1 MEDGKAAEASMDE
14 KSTCKLES
22 MLKELVSY
30 KHAGDMSE
38 MSPEVQ
44 TLLRREEECQA
55 REEARYAARRLKGRR
70 PRERRRGRDADQ
82 SAAGRGHSLDNMAAE
97 SRAGTAESKTK
108 GVAGRTAEGGSCFN
122 LSRGSF
128 EPALRRQRIQQAGG
142 SLEDLSAI
150 DESTTGL
157 ESAAK
162 SGGSLQNLS
171 QQADQPPAAEAAQS
185 PDGTAAPT
193 EQQAAPGRP
202 DAAATVVIQMSGV
215 GEDSDD
221 DSAARLAVRALA
233 APCAAEEAPERGTS
247 LRERPRHTLSLEEGG
262 GALQATVAAVAAE
275 VATAA
280 ARRQASSELEPKRKR
295 STAPTTI
302 DRGVL
307 RCVNAEDLP
316 KAALLMAR
324 SCGQV
329 QTLDGSAASTNSSTS
344 SRHENGR
351 RKNKKKVEPLVTTE
365 SVENYQGDKNVDY
378 LIQFIES
385 GGSKLTAPTEKNGR
399 KAERA
404 GRREVKG
411 RRPAEERP
419 GRQDRRIARRQA
431 AKSAAAA
438 PAAAS
443 RSSSVESQP
452 AEEEGA
458 DQSRLSGDPAAG
470 AAALWARDGVTYV
483 SAAPAPA
490 GDGFVRDFYSV
501 TDETGVPE
509 ESEFH
514 VVTRR
519 QRRRPAARPS
529 SGPAL
534 DTQHAPAGPPGWRP
548 SRPGAASRQT
558 HSARSVTNSEETSD
572 ADSDGAA
579 SAPAGRAPLP
589 SDSGVAS
596 AASSNSASS
605 SASSA
610 SSISSSSPGFSASSS
625 AAASW
630 ADVAK
635 PKPADATAQTDF
647 IDGVGAIFGD
657 RPPAHAGLL
666 RGGAE
671 SLDSRVGSA
680 RREEFPAIA
689 VAPVAPTAAV
699 VAPASSPAPAAATV
713 TPSESRVST
722 ASSPVAPAVPAPT
735 SAQTAVVA
743 ARVNGVTP
751 SAAAAAAAAV
761 VTRTKRSPVVEI
773 PAAVLSGDGAAG
785 PASIQKVADIQFG
798 YIDTPRAEAASSPAE
813 VEAPAAVP
821 VPSPQTEQEPESK
834 AAPPGVDGFC
844 RRFRAQP
851 VDVSQFNWK
860 EVSVFLSKVYAEA
873 VRVTGAPSSE
883 PQRAQR
889 L

>member
-1 MEDGKAAEASMDE
+1 MEEGKAAEASMDE

-30 KHAGDMSE
+30 KHAGDMSD

-157 ESAAK
+157 ESATK

-185 PDGTAAPT
+185 PDGSAAPT

-280 ARRQASSELEPKRKR
+280 ARRQATSELEPKRKR
-295 STAPTTI
+295 SAAPTTI

-316 KAALLMAR
+316 KVRLCGAGRAGRAETMCPAR
-324 SCGQV
+324 NGDGETAVVRETSSAPRLQWLVPAGTAIHPANLV
-329 QTLDGSAASTNSSTS
+329 HFFQTLDGSAASTNSSTS

-351 RKNKKKVEPLVTTE
+351 RKNKKKVEPLVTTD

-385 GGSKLTAPTEKNGR
+385 GGSKLTAPPEKNGR

-419 GRQDRRIARRQA
+419 GRQDRRAARRQA

-438 PAAAS
+438 PAAVS

-458 DQSRLSGDPAAG
+458 DQSRVSGDPAAG

-635 PKPADATAQTDF
+635 PKPADAAAQTDF
-647 IDGVGAIFGD
+647 IDG
-657 RPPAHAGLL
+657 
-666 RGGAE
+666 AE
-671 SLDSRVGSA
+671 
-680 RREEFPAIA
+680 P
-689 VAPVAPTAAV
+689 
-699 VAPASSPAPAAATV
+699 
-713 TPSESRVST
+713 
-722 ASSPVAPAVPAPT
+722 
-735 SAQTAVVA
+735 
-743 ARVNGVTP
+743 
-751 SAAAAAAAAV
+751 
-761 VTRTKRSPVVEI
+761 
-773 PAAVLSGDGAAG
+773 
-785 PASIQKVADIQFG
+785 
-798 YIDTPRAEAASSPAE
+798 EAASSPAE
-813 VEAPAAVP
+813 VEAPAAAP
-821 VPSPQTEQEPESK
+821 VPSQTEQEPESK